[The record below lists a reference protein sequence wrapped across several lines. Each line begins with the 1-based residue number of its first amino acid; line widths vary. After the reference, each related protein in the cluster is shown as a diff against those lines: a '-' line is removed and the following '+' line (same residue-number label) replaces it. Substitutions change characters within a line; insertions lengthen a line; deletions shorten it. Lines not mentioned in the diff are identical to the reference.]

1 MKIETVFPTKAIEY
15 SSKKTNVLLKKTTL
29 QPELN
34 VSKVVFIKNGYII
47 VDFGKEYYGE
57 PHIVTSLVE
66 GFKPIK
72 IHVRYGESLS
82 ECCSNIGEHN
92 STNDHAI
99 RDYEIE
105 LPSYSNV
112 ALFKSG
118 FRFLRIDFLNK
129 DRGAFIKTIALQIKK
144 EERKPIYIYQ
154 GKDEL
159 IKKIFE
165 TAKRTVDLCSLNGLV
180 WDGIKRDE
188 LVWAGD
194 LHPEALALSTLY
206 GRSKELEASI
216 DFLRKG
222 HPLPQY
228 MNGFPTYSLWWMAVV
243 SDYYFNNPSNFSFIK
258 RQLNYIE
265 GLVKQFDDTIKDNG
279 DLNLP
284 HYFVDWQTVGS
295 VDENPGSR
303 AIAIIGINK
312 ARSLLKA
319 FNLDI
324 KHCDSALKKLTKVE
338 IVVKEKKQ
346 AVALKYLATG
356 KMNDKEYQLLISG
369 GAEGISTF
377 MSYYVLNAIASRDKN
392 LAIKTMKEYF
402 GAMLDLGATTFFEDF
417 AIKWKDNTS
426 RIDEFAKPGQN
437 DLHRDFGKYCYEGYR
452 HSLCHGW
459 SAGIIKFIKDYCD

>member
-1 MKIETVFPTKAIEY
+1 MRFETIFPTRVVEC
-15 SSKKTNVLLKKTTL
+15 SSKNANILLKKTNL

-34 VSKVVFIKNGYII
+34 SKKVIFFKNEYII
-47 VDFGKEYYGE
+47 VDFGKEYYAE
-57 PHIVTSLVE
+57 PHIVTSLIE
-66 GFKPIK
+66 GFKGIK
-72 IHVRYGESLS
+72 VRIRYGESLS

-92 STNDHAI
+92 STNDHAL

-105 LPSYSNV
+105 LESFSNV

-118 FRFLRIDFLNK
+118 FRFLRIDFLDK
-129 DRGAFIKTIALQIKK
+129 DRGAYIKAICLNVKK
-144 EERKPIYIYQ
+144 EERKPIYTYE
-154 GKDEL
+154 GNDEL
-159 IKKIFE
+159 IKQIFE

-194 LHPEALALSTLY
+194 LHPEALALFTLY
-206 GRSKELEASI
+206 GRSKELERSI

-228 MNGFPTYSLWWMAVV
+228 MNGFATYSFWWMSVV
-243 SDYYFNNPSNFSFIK
+243 SDYYFNDPTNLSFIK
-258 RQLNYIE
+258 RQLKYISN
-265 GLVKQFDDTIKDNG
+265 LIKQYDQVIKEDG

-284 HYFVDWQTVGS
+284 QYFVDWPTVGS
-295 VDENPGSR
+295 VDEMAGSR
-303 AIAIIGINK
+303 AIALIAIKKAKKLLEAFGLDVSHCESVINK
-312 ARSLLKA
+312 L
-319 FNLDI
+319 N
-324 KHCDSALKKLTKVE
+324 KVK

-346 AVALKYLATG
+346 VVALKYLATG
-356 KMNDKEYQLLISG
+356 EMSEEEYKLLISG

-377 MSYYVLNAIASRDKN
+377 MSYYILNAIAFKDKE
-392 LAIKTMKEYF
+392 LAIKIMKEYF

-417 AIKWKDNTS
+417 DINWIKNTS
-426 RIDEFAKPGQN
+426 RIDEFAKDGQN

-459 SAGIIKFIKDYCD
+459 SAGVIKFIKDNC